1 MLSPEQLETIRGG
14 CDEVIRKMMAVDRV
28 RTGNRGSHRY
38 SFGSAPA
45 HFGHYEEWA
54 ALIEPPVLHEVLRAI
69 WGSDGFVCTS
79 GANNAGDFVLP
90 GCVEYQHLH
99 R

>member
-1 MLSPEQLETIRGG
+1 MRRLRRG
-14 CDEVIRKMMAVDRV
+14 
-28 RTGNRGSHRY
+28 RGTSRSCAAYYDQHD
-38 SFGSAPA
+38 A
-45 HFGHYEEWA
+45 WA